1 MIGLGSD
8 KKTTNQNNL
17 PYLNLHFC
25 RWLRLLLLLVVVLT
39 RWSGCMSHNITSL
52 STLVVHFSSC
62 TISQACI
69 IGGKIRASCIV
80 CNTENYQEENM
91 TQPDG
96 KSTTRA
102 PVVQKSF
109 VTLMIKYT
117 LRWSGWFWRVLLLPG
132 AGRVN
137 STAVSLRPL
146 AAC

>member
-69 IGGKIRASCIV
+69 IGGKIRASCIL
-80 CNTENYQEENM
+80 CNTKNNQEENM

-96 KSTTRA
+96 KSTTVLEFLWYKNHLWHWWLNILWDDLADSGEFFYCRA
-102 PVVQKSF
+102 RDEWIPLQS
-109 VTLMIKYT
+109 LY
-117 LRWSGWFWRVLLLPG
+117 
-132 AGRVN
+132 GR
-137 STAVSLRPL
+137 
-146 AAC
+146 